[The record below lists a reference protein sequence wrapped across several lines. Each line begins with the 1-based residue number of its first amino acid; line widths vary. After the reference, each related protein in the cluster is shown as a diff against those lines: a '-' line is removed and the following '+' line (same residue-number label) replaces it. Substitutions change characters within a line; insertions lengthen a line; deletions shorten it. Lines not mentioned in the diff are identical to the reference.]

1 MRTVLNAAGD
11 ALARSGAADLGALV
25 LEQVEAR
32 RSSGCGSRFLAEHND
47 YKDGTKSSQVSE
59 CLEPFLITCAMWRTR
74 ALLTLRNCAG
84 VGGGPPQL
92 CARRPPH

>member
-32 RSSGCGSRFLAEHND
+32 RSSGCGSRFLAEHID
-47 YKDGTKSSQVSE
+47 YKEGQNLLQSVISS
-59 CLEPFLITCAMWRTR
+59 ITFHHLRIVARTGAADR
-74 ALLTLRNCAG
+74 A
-84 VGGGPPQL
+84 QL
-92 CARRPPH
+92 CWSRCRPAAALCAAPPA

>member
-11 ALARSGAADLGALV
+11 ALARAGAADLGALV

-47 YKDGTKSSQVSE
+47 YKDIHNLFKSVSSSTTFHH
-59 CLEPFLITCAMWRTR
+59 LRIVARTGAADR
-74 ALLTLRNCAG
+74 A
-84 VGGGPPQL
+84 QL
-92 CARRPPH
+92 CWK